1 MFSSSMRRASIKT
14 VLSAF
19 GTMCLGAGL
28 MALLGK
34 WYVLR
39 LVYDSDIANYSPGLR
54 FNRW

>member
-1 MFSSSMRRASIKT
+1 MRRASIKT